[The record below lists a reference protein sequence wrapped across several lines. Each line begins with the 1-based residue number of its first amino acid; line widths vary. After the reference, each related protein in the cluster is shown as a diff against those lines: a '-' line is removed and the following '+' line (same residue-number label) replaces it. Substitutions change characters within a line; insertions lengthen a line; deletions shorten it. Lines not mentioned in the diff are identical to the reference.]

1 MKKVRIS
8 ELKSQ
13 LSRHLRAVET
23 GETIEV
29 MDRARAIARLVPVE
43 GDTKLE
49 LIAAQRSFASVRKL
63 RLPRATRTLSS
74 LDALTE
80 ERGSR

>member
-13 LSRHLRAVET
+13 LSRHLRAVEA
-23 GETIEV
+23 GEIIEV

-43 GDTKLE
+43 GEARLE
-49 LIAAQRSFASVRKL
+49 LIAASRSFASVRNI
-63 RLPRATRTLSS
+63 RLPRATHTLSS
-74 LDALTE
+74 LDALNE

>member
-13 LSRHLRAVET
+13 LSRHLRAVEA

-29 MDRARAIARLVPVE
+29 MDRARAIARLVPAE
-43 GDTKLE
+43 GEASLE
-49 LIAAQRSFASVRKL
+49 LIAAQRSFASVRKVK
-63 RLPRATRTLSS
+63 LPRATRALSS
-74 LDALTE
+74 LDALNE